1 MDKKESFLQYLKSE
15 KRYSQHTVRS
25 YRNDL
30 EQFFGWLSPP
40 ELAEKPEDL
49 TSVHVRAWMVYL
61 LEKGYASVSVH
72 RKISALRAFFRY
84 MRKHGMTTNDPMARV
99 ILPKKAKTLP
109 VFVGEDSL
117 ERLLDNFQFGD
128 NFSGI
133 RDKTIVEMLYLT
145 GMRRSELIGLR
156 DEDVDLS
163 SGVVRVMGKRSKE
176 RVIPLISSFVASL
189 QTYICVRSEA
199 GFSGSVSFFVTDRGN
214 KLYEKGVYN
223 IVKRYLSMVTTIEKK
238 SPHVLRHTFATHMLN
253 HGADL
258 NSIKELLGH
267 ANLSATQVY
276 THNTFEQLKKVY
288 KQAHP
293 RA

>member
-1 MDKKESFLQYLKSE
+1 MDKKESFLQYLLTE
-15 KRYSQHTVRS
+15 RRYSQHTVRS
-25 YRNDL
+25 YRNDID
-30 EQFFGWLSPP
+30 QFFRWLSEPDISENP
-40 ELAEKPEDL
+40 AAIKSGD
-49 TSVHVRAWMVYL
+49 VRSWIVSL
-61 LEKGYASVSVH
+61 LEEGYSPVTVH

-84 MRKHGMTTNDPMARV
+84 MRRHGFVTGDPMDRV
-99 ILPKKAKTLP
+99 ILPKRPKRLP
-109 VFVGEDSL
+109 VFVAEDSL
-117 ERLLDNFQFGD
+117 EKLLDDFQFGD

-133 RDKTIVEMLYLT
+133 RDRTIVEILYLT
-145 GMRRSELIGLR
+145 GIRRSELIGLR
-156 DEDVDLS
+156 DDDVDLS

-176 RVIPLISSFVASL
+176 RVIPLTGSFIKSL
-189 QTYICVRSEA
+189 REYLDIRGEA
-199 GFSGSVSFFVTDRGN
+199 GLSGSRWFFVTEKGN
-214 KLYEKGVYN
+214 KMYDRGVYN
-223 IVKRYLSMVTTIEKK
+223 IVKRYLSMVTTVEKK

-267 ANLSATQVY
+267 ASLSATQIY

>member
-1 MDKKESFLQYLKSE
+1 MDKKESFLQYLLTE

-25 YRNDL
+25 YRKDL
-30 EQFFGWLSPP
+30 DQFLGWITPS
-40 ELAEKPEDL
+40 ELAQKPEDI
-49 TSVHVRAWMVYL
+49 TSVQVRAWMVYL
-61 LEKGYASVSVH
+61 LEGGYTAVSVH
-72 RKISALRAFFRY
+72 RKVSALRAFFRY
-84 MRKHGMTTNDPMARV
+84 MRKHGMSSGDPMAKV
-99 ILPKKAKTLP
+99 ILPKRAKVLP

-117 ERLLDNFQFGD
+117 KKLLDDFKFGD

-145 GMRRSELIGLR
+145 GIRRSELIGLR

-176 RVIPLISSFVASL
+176 RFIPLISSFIQSL
-189 QTYICVRSEA
+189 QAYLVARREFGYASA
-199 GFSGSVSFFVTDRGN
+199 PAFFITEKGN
-214 KLYEKGVYN
+214 KLYDKSVYN
-223 IVKRYLSMVTTIEKK
+223 IVTRYLSMVTTVEKK

-276 THNTFEQLKKVY
+276 THNTFEKLRKVY

>member
-1 MDKKESFLQYLKSE
+1 MDKKESFFKYLLTE

-30 EQFFGWLSPP
+30 EQFLGSLPQ
-40 ELAEKPEDL
+40 ELAQKPEDI
-49 TSVHVRAWMVYL
+49 TSAHVRAWMVSML
-61 LEKGYASVSVH
+61 GEGYSTVSVH
-72 RKISALRAFFRY
+72 RKVSALRAFFGYLR
-84 MRKHGMTTNDPMARV
+84 RHGMITGDPMARV
-99 ILPKKAKTLP
+99 ILPRRSKTLP
-109 VFVGEDSL
+109 VFVGEESL
-117 ERLLDNFQFGD
+117 EKLLDDFHFGE

-156 DEDVDLS
+156 DEDIDLT

-176 RVIPLISSFVASL
+176 RIIPLISSFTETLKAYLVA
-189 QTYICVRSEA
+189 RSDA
-199 GFSGSVSFFVTDRGN
+199 GYSRGQAFFITDRGN
-214 KLYEKGVYN
+214 KMYDKSVYN
-223 IVKRYLSMVTTIEKK
+223 IVRRYLSMVTTVEKK

-258 NSIKELLGH
+258 NSIKEILGH

-288 KQAHP
+288 NKAHP

>member
-1 MDKKESFLQYLKSE
+1 MDKKESFLQYLLSE

-25 YRNDL
+25 YKNDL
-30 EQFFGWLSPP
+30 EQFLLWISPQ
-40 ELAEKPEDL
+40 ELAADPEKI
-49 TSVHVRAWMVYL
+49 TSVHVRAWMISL
-61 LEKGYASVSVH
+61 LEGGYSSVSVH
-72 RKISALRAFFRY
+72 RKVSALRAFFRY
-84 MRKHGMTTNDPMARV
+84 LRRHGIITGDPMARV
-99 ILPKKAKTLP
+99 ILPKRAKTLP

-117 ERLLDNFQFGD
+117 ANLLDNFDFGD

-133 RDKTIVEMLYLT
+133 RDKTIIEMLYLT
-145 GMRRSELIGLR
+145 GMRRSELIGLK
-156 DEDVDLS
+156 DGNVDLS
-163 SGVVRVMGKRSKE
+163 SCSVRVMGKRSKE
-176 RVIPLISSFVASL
+176 RVIPLIKSFTASL
-189 QTYICVRSEA
+189 EKYLNARSEA
-199 GFSGSVSFFVTDRGN
+199 GFPSAVSFFISARGN
-214 KLYEKGVYN
+214 KMYDKSVYN
-223 IVKRYLSMVTTIEKK
+223 IVKRYLTMVTTIEKK

-267 ANLSATQVY
+267 ASLSATQVY

>member
-1 MDKKESFLQYLKSE
+1 MDKKESFFQYLVTE

-25 YRNDL
+25 YKNDL
-30 EQFFGWLSPP
+30 DQFFLWVSPR
-40 ELAEKPEDL
+40 ELADKPEDI
-49 TSVHVRAWMVYL
+49 SAVHVRAWMVSL
-61 LEKGYASVSVH
+61 LENGYSPVSVH
-72 RKISALRAFFRY
+72 RKVSALRAFFRY
-84 MRKHGMTTNDPMARV
+84 MRRHGMSTGDPMAKI
-99 ILPKKAKTLP
+99 ILPRRSKTLP
-109 VFVGEDSL
+109 VFVGEESL
-117 ERLLDNFQFGD
+117 ENLLDNFQFGD

-133 RDKTIVEMLYLT
+133 RDKTIIEMLYLT

-156 DEDVDLS
+156 SEDVDLS
-163 SGVVRVMGKRSKE
+163 SGVVRVMGKRNKE
-176 RVIPLISSFVASL
+176 RVIPLISSFVKSLEVYLNARKEGGFALASW
-189 QTYICVRSEA
+189 
-199 GFSGSVSFFVTDRGN
+199 FFVTARGN
-214 KLYEKGVYN
+214 KMYDKSVYN
-223 IVKRYLSMVTTIEKK
+223 IVKRYLSMVTTVEKK

-288 KQAHP
+288 KQSHP